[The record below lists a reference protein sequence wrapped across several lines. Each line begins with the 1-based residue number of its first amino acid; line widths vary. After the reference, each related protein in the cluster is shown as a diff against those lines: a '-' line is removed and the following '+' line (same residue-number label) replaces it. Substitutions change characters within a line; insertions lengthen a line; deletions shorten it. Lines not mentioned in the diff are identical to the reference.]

1 MTCIDAPFIDGVVVC
16 VVEVM
21 SFLPA
26 TVYCLCLLVCAVH
39 VVGNW
44 APDVQCCPEPPGL
57 PTGTHS
63 LIVGCVVHG
72 SIGGSSIV
80 LKLVCS

>member
-1 MTCIDAPFIDGVVVC
+1 MTMTCIDAPFIDGVVVC

-57 PTGTHS
+57 LTGTPFIDCW
-63 LIVGCVVHG
+63 LCG
-72 SIGGSSIV
+72 SWV
-80 LKLVCS
+80 YW